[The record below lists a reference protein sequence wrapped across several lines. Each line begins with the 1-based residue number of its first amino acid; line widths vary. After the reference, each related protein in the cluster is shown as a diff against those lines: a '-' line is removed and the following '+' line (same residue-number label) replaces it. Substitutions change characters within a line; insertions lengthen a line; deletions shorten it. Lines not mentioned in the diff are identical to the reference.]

1 MKIQYISDIH
11 LEYLSEIPKINPVG
25 DVLVLAGDIG
35 HPFSGIYI
43 NFLIDMNKKFK
54 KIFLITGNHEFYS
67 LAKLHWGVPSWN
79 QNDNKTMEEIDDNIK
94 NIIKNYDLN
103 NITYLD
109 DSYEDYEGFRF
120 CGSTLWSKIIDQK
133 YLNNDM
139 TFIKNMSIE
148 FRNEL
153 FNNSFEFIN
162 GTINNSNL
170 PIIMIT
176 HHLPS
181 FDLIDPIYRTEEYNN
196 YNQCYANNCNQLFKD
211 PIKIWIYGHTH
222 KECDK
227 EINGIR
233 FLCNPIGYPN
243 ENKITDYCK
252 VIEI

>member
-11 LEYLSEIPKINPVG
+11 LEFLSKIPEINPVG

-35 HPFSGIYI
+35 HPFSNIYI
-43 NFLIDMNKKFK
+43 DFLIAMNYKFK
-54 KIFLITGNHEFYS
+54 KIFIITGNHEFYS
-67 LAKLHWGVPSWN
+67 LGK
-79 QNDNKTMEEIDDNIK
+79 NKTMEEIDDKIK
-94 NIIKNYDLN
+94 SIINDNNLN

-109 DSYEDYEGFRF
+109 DSYEDHEGFRF
-120 CGSTLWSKIIDQK
+120 CGATLWSKIINKK

-139 TFIKNMSIE
+139 TMIKDMNIE

-153 FNNSFEFIN
+153 FNNSYEFIN
-162 GTINNSNL
+162 EVINNSNL

-181 FDLIDPIYRTEEYNN
+181 FDLINSVYRTEEYIN
-196 YNQCYANNCNQLFKD
+196 YTQCYASDCSKLFKE
-211 PIKIWIYGHTH
+211 PIKIWIFGHTH

-227 EINGIR
+227 EINGIK
-233 FLCNPIGYPN
+233 FLCNPIGYPD
-243 ENKITDYCK
+243 ENKIIDYCK

>member
-11 LEYLSEIPKINPVG
+11 LEYLSEIPQIYPIG

-35 HPFSGIYI
+35 HPFSSIYK
-43 NFLIDMNKKFK
+43 NFLIDMNNKFK
-54 KIFLITGNHEFYS
+54 KVFLITGNHEFYS
-67 LAKLHWGVPSWN
+67 LVNLHWGVPNWN
-79 QNDNKTMEEIDDNIK
+79 QNDNKTMEEIDDKIK
-94 NIIKNYDLN
+94 LIILEYNLN

-120 CGSTLWSKIIDQK
+120 CGTTLWSKIIDQK

-139 TFIKNMSIE
+139 TMIKNMNIE

-153 FNNSFEFIN
+153 FNNSYEFIN
-162 GTINNSNL
+162 GIINDSNL

-181 FDLIDPIYRTEEYNN
+181 YDLINSVYKTEEYIN
-196 YNQCYANNCNQLFKD
+196 YSQCYASNCNQLFKD
-211 PIKIWIYGHTH
+211 PIKIWIFGHTH
-222 KECDK
+222 KVCNK
-227 EINGIR
+227 EINEIK

-243 ENKITDYCK
+243 ENKITDFNK
-252 VIEI
+252 VIEV